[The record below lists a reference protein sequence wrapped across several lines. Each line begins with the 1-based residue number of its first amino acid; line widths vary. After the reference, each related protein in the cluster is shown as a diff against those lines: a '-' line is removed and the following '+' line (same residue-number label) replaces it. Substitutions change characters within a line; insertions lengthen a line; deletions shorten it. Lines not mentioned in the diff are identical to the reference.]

1 VKAMSNEGNQKPR
14 SKLYA
19 LDKVVRRLPEVAVA
33 KRRVPFKERF
43 IWTGVALVI
52 FFLLTQVPLYGIAQ
66 REPFEDANGNGT
78 FDFIDTNGNGVM
90 DLGETSLENFTDL
103 NGNGVWDAGAQN
115 FFGQL
120 RFVLAS
126 HSGSLMEL
134 GIGPIVTAGIIMQ
147 LLVGSKIIGLNLS
160 DGGDRAL
167 FTGVQKL
174 AAIIMA
180 IFEGGMLVLA
190 GTYGKIGLFSPS
202 GMIIMVQLT
211 LGAIIVIYLD
221 EVVSKYG
228 FGSGVSLF
236 IAGGVAM
243 TVFWQA
249 LNPAT
254 GVVPNLIGTAIGNG
268 DVISQFFRTNLPNAM
283 GLLATIIIFLIV
295 VYAESMRI
303 EIPLAYGRFGGVRGR
318 YPIRFLYT
326 SNIPVILAMTVFA
339 NLRIFSAL
347 LNAPWLT
354 YYTTAPSG
362 LAEVAADPIR
372 AILYMAVLVLASMG
386 FAYLWVHMTSMG
398 PRDVAKQ
405 LDDSGMLIPGF
416 RRDVRVMEWVLGRY
430 IMTAALLGGAFV
442 GFLSAGADFLGALGS
457 GTGIL
462 LTVGIM
468 YNLYQE
474 IAKEQVSEMFPAARR
489 FFGE

>member
-1 VKAMSNEGNQKPR
+1 MEKEEKLR
-14 SKLYA
+14 SRIYA
-19 LDKVVRRLPEVAVA
+19 LEPVVRRMPEVAVP
-33 KRRVPFKERF
+33 KRRVPFRERF
-43 IWTGVALVI
+43 MWTAIALIV
-52 FFLLTQVPLYGIAQ
+52 FFLMTQIPLFGITQ
-66 REPFEDANGNGT
+66 
-78 FDFIDTNGNGVM
+78 
-90 DLGETSLENFTDL
+90 
-103 NGNGVWDAGAQN
+103 AGD

-126 HSGSLMEL
+126 HSGTLMEL

-147 LLVGSKIIGLNLS
+147 LLVGSKIVGLNLS
-160 DGGDRAL
+160 DAEDRAL
-167 FTGVQKL
+167 FTGVQKFL
-174 AAIIMA
+174 AVVMA
-180 IFEGGMLVLA
+180 IFEGSMLVLA
-190 GTYGKIGLFSPS
+190 GNYGR
-202 GMIIMVQLT
+202 GMSLLSTPALLIVLQLT
-211 LGAIIVIYLD
+211 LGAVVVIYLD

-243 TVFWQA
+243 TVVWQSF
-249 LNPAT
+249 NPVT
-254 GVVPNLIGTAIGNG
+254 GIVPNFIGAAIGG
-268 DVISQFFRTNLPNAM
+268 EDVVSSFFRSNLPNMM
-283 GLLATIIIFLIV
+283 GLIATILVFLVV

-339 NLRIFSAL
+339 NLRIFAAL
-347 LNAPWLT
+347 FNAPWIT
-354 YYTTAPSG
+354 YFTSAPNG
-362 LAEVAADPIR
+362 PFQVGADPIR
-372 AILYMAVLVLASMG
+372 ALVYMAILVLISTG
-386 FAYLWVHMTSMG
+386 FAWLWVNMSGMG

-416 RRDVRVMEWVLGRY
+416 RRDVRVMEWVLSRY

-442 GFLSAGADFLGALGS
+442 AFLSAGADFLGALGS

-468 YNLYQE
+468 YGLYQD
-474 IAKEQVSEMFPAARR
+474 IAKEQMAEMFPAMRR
-489 FFGE
+489 LFGE

>member
-1 VKAMSNEGNQKPR
+1 MDNEGKEQKPR
-14 SKLYA
+14 SKLYV
-19 LDKVVRRLPEVAVA
+19 LDSFVRKLPEVAVPK
-33 KRRVPFKERF
+33 KRVSFRERF
-43 IWTGVALVI
+43 IWTAVALII
-52 FFLLTQVPLYGIAQ
+52 FFLMTQIPLYGIAK
-66 REPFEDANGNGT
+66 REPFVDANGNGM
-78 FDFIDTNGNGVM
+78 FDFIDSNGNGVM
-90 DLGETSLENFTDL
+90 DPGETALESFTDW

-147 LLVGSKIIGLNLS
+147 LLVGSKIVGLDLS
-160 DGGDRAL
+160 ESKDRAL
-167 FTGVQKL
+167 FTGIQKFL
-174 AAIIMA
+174 AVVMGL
-180 IFEGGMLVLA
+180 FEGSMLVLA
-190 GTYGKIGLFSPS
+190 GTYGRSVTLLSPAGLF
-202 GMIIMVQLT
+202 ILLQLT
-211 LGAIIVIYLD
+211 LGAIVVIYLD

-243 TVFWQA
+243 TVIWQA

-254 GVVPNLIGTAIGNG
+254 GVIPNMITTVIGNG
-268 DVISQFFRTNLPNAM
+268 DVIGSFFRSNLPSMM
-283 GLLATIIIFLIV
+283 GLIATIIIFLIV

-303 EIPLAYGRFGGVRGR
+303 EIPLAYGKFGGVRGR

-339 NLRIFSAL
+339 NLRIFAAIF
-347 LNAPWLT
+347 NAPWIT
-354 YYTTAPSG
+354 YYTSAPNG
-362 LAEVAADPIR
+362 LAQVAADPIH
-372 AILYMAVLVLASMG
+372 AVIYMVILVLVSMG
-386 FAYLWVHMTSMG
+386 FAWLWVNMTGMG
-398 PRDVAKQ
+398 PLDIAKQ
-405 LDDSGMLIPGF
+405 LDQSGMLIPGF
-416 RRDVRVMEWVLGRY
+416 RRDVRIMEKVLSRY

-468 YNLYQE
+468 YSLYQE
-474 IAKEQVSEMFPAARR
+474 IAKEQVAEMFPAVRR
-489 FFGE
+489 LLGE